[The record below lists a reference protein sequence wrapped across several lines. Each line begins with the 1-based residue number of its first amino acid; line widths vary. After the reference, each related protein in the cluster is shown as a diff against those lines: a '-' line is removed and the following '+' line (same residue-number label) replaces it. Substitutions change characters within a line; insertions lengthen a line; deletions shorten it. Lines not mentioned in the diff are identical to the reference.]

1 MLFGC
6 PPSRVPENQKLVG
19 LRGLVGE
26 FQFMAAIVGVLLG
39 IPVEWTATNRFE
51 ALTPPANCGVNH
63 GC

>member
-1 MLFGC
+1 
-6 PPSRVPENQKLVG
+6 VPENQKLVG

-39 IPVEWTATNRFE
+39 IQVDWAATNHFE